1 MKHHQVILLQIHRR
15 TTLITL
21 PTPSQKPLIPLG
33 RFKTQTPISYLHK
46 GMSAMIGKNDSGI
59 LKNAGG
65 GKNMDSMMQ
74 KMQSMMGSKNGN
86 PGDAI
91 GKSLLNFELGQ
102 MSDKNPLKEVA
113 KGMQQAQDNGTAGP
127 AKTYTA
133 SYAEEQPADY
143 AIPVSGSGNTIE
155 LQYCGGCLAN
165 SKKDGLWKN
174 IYVSTNTANKWNVFS
189 EAYAEQSA
197 INLKAHVTALASII
211 ENYSIITNDQ
221 YKKYNKQPRSDVGKN
236 ESDVQVQKVGAE
248 KMYGYNCMHVRVTYT
263 IKGLGQVAHLQDD
276 IWYSDEVPGAKFV
289 SPVIFENHSPAV
301 IKKIKDA
308 GCSGVLVKS
317 ITTSTNSSQLI
328 QLSKII
334 KKDMPDSTFILP
346 PNYQEDK
353 NTALYGIQ

>member
-74 KMQSMMGSKNGN
+74 KMQSMMGGKNGN

-143 AIPVSGSGNTIE
+143 AILVSGSGNTMV
-155 LQYCGGCLAN
+155 LHYTGGSIAN
-165 SKKDGLWKN
+165 NKKDGLWKN
-174 IYVSTNTANKWNVFS
+174 IYVNKNAQTKWNIFS
-189 EAYAEQSA
+189 EAYAEASS
-197 INLKAHVTALASII
+197 INMKIHAKSLAS
-211 ENYSIITNDQ
+211 
-221 YKKYNKQPRSDVGKN
+221 
-236 ESDVQVQKVGAE
+236 
-248 KMYGYNCMHVRVTYT
+248 
-263 IKGLGQVAHLQDD
+263 
-276 IWYSDEVPGAKFV
+276 
-289 SPVIFENHSPAV
+289 
-301 IKKIKDA
+301 
-308 GCSGVLVKS
+308 
-317 ITTSTNSSQLI
+317 
-328 QLSKII
+328 
-334 KKDMPDSTFILP
+334 
-346 PNYQEDK
+346 
-353 NTALYGIQ
+353 